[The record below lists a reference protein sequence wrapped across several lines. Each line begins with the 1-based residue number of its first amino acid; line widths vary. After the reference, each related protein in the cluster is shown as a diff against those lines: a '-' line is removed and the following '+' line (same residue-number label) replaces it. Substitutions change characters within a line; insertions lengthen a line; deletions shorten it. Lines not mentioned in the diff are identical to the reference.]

1 MIPDIQNYVKWRR
14 NQPILE
20 LMMAWIEENVDP
32 LNIRMVV
39 CVGDLVES
47 NEKIINDYDGN
58 QTTSQQ
64 WEAVS
69 RAFAR
74 LDGKVPY
81 IAAAGNHEYS
91 IDDQGNRR
99 SHYSEYIT
107 SDRNHLNQKILV
119 QNNRNEQRIPTLEN
133 SAYEIKNLNGRD
145 YLFLTLEYG
154 PRDSIV
160 AWAKKIVALDQYKN
174 HRVVFITH
182 AYLDN
187 KDELISRSPVTW
199 LYWEPYNINN
209 QIQKFGGVALP
220 NANNGKQLWD
230 KLVQP
235 SANIELVL
243 SGHVS
248 GEGYRME
255 ANVAGRAVHQ
265 VLFDM
270 QSEGGGHRSGNGG
283 DGWLRILEFF
293 PNNQTVKLR
302 TFSPL
307 FAASPTTRH
316 YAWKKDSRNEFV
328 MEFR

>member
-1 MIPDIQNYVKWRR
+1 MRTHIRRSIFAPVLLLVLTLGLAAEPVFQAPVRENSGSWSLIMIPDIQNYVKWRR

-154 PRDSIV
+154 P
-160 AWAKKIVALDQYKN
+160 
-174 HRVVFITH
+174 
-182 AYLDN
+182 
-187 KDELISRSPVTW
+187 P
-199 LYWEPYNINN
+199 
-209 QIQKFGGVALP
+209 
-220 NANNGKQLWD
+220 
-230 KLVQP
+230 
-235 SANIELVL
+235 
-243 SGHVS
+243 
-248 GEGYRME
+248 
-255 ANVAGRAVHQ
+255 
-265 VLFDM
+265 
-270 QSEGGGHRSGNGG
+270 
-283 DGWLRILEFF
+283 
-293 PNNQTVKLR
+293 
-302 TFSPL
+302 
-307 FAASPTTRH
+307 
-316 YAWKKDSRNEFV
+316 
-328 MEFR
+328 